1 MTHDFYTTLTELKS
15 LIQQDLDDMEHLI
28 LYQDN
33 KNIVLITEIIQHL
46 IKSGGKRIRPIIF
59 FIICKMLNYKKH
71 DKVYI
76 AAAIEFIHNATL
88 LHDDVIDESEL
99 RRGEKT
105 SNFIWGNKA
114 SILVGDFLLAISFQW
129 LIQCQNL
136 TILSILSKTSN
147 TIIIGEVQQM
157 VSSYNINISQ
167 EKYIE
172 IISAK
177 TASLFEATCES
188 AANLAEVNNE
198 QINALKRFGYN
209 LGIAFQMLDDILD
222 YTASETQFGKK
233 LGNDLLTGKITLPI
247 IIAYQNADQQ
257 EKKFWNQLSV
267 NPDINKAMF
276 YIKSHTAIEQALKV
290 ASIYIDKAKSSLN
303 IFTDSDYK
311 QILDKLLNSMLHR
324 NF

>member
-1 MTHDFYTTLTELKS
+1 MANDFYTTLTELKS
-15 LIQQDLDDMEHLI
+15 FIQQDLDEMEHLI

-33 KNIVLITEIIQHL
+33 KNITLITEIIQHL

-59 FIICKMLNYKKH
+59 FIICKMLNYNKN

-105 SNFIWGNKA
+105 SNFLWGNKA
-114 SILVGDFLLAISFQW
+114 SILVGDFLLAVSFQW
-129 LIQCQNL
+129 LIQCKNL

-147 TIIIGEVQQM
+147 TIIIGEVEQM
-157 VSSYNINISQ
+157 VASYNINISQ
-167 EKYIE
+167 EKYID

-188 AANLAEVNNE
+188 AASLAEVNNE
-198 QINALKRFGYN
+198 KMHALKQFGYN
-209 LGIAFQMLDDILD
+209 LGISFQILDDILD

-247 IIAYQNADQQ
+247 IIAYQNANHQ
-257 EKKFWNQLSV
+257 EKKFWTQLST

-276 YIKSHTAIEQALKV
+276 YIKSHSAIEQALNI
-290 ASIYIDKAKSSLN
+290 ASTYIDKAKSSLN
-303 IFTDSDYK
+303 IFANSDYK
-311 QILDKLLNSMLHR
+311 QILDKLLNSILYR